1 METVAIGVHEPDALC
16 AALADAVRPLE
27 CVGARV
33 RVEERRLGE
42 VRFVRCRLEAEG
54 GVVGA
59 AVAFRRALAG
69 ALAAWI
75 VGRDERRLLRRLI
88 AIRYAY
94 LTEAEREGVLSLA
107 ERVLAAGPEAA
118 GAGVPPPPP
127 PADGPPPRSGARERR
142 ERVRVELLEYLLQH
156 DTLVLDGFVRFRLK
170 GYVEELAIAVDRA
183 VDEFLLER
191 EYREFIG
198 LLRYFVHS
206 RANRPP
212 LAECFVAAD
221 GTFTLEDEAGAALC
235 AAGLDG
241 LEAGAGPAGV
251 APEDLLVSALITVAP
266 WRVRL
271 HLSAGPGPA
280 FSPEALNSLREVF
293 AGAVEV
299 CGGCRRC
306 PRREGLGGDGP
317 AGPPPPERCA
327 GQGCQ

>member
-1 METVAIGVHEPDALC
+1 METVAIGVREPDALC

-27 CVGARV
+27 RVGARV
-33 RVEERRLGE
+33 RMEERRLGG

-54 GVVGA
+54 GPAGA
-59 AVAFRRALAG
+59 SVAFRRALAG

-75 VGRDERRLLRRLI
+75 VERDERRLLRRLI

-94 LTEAEREGVLSLA
+94 LTEVEREGVLSHA
-107 ERVLAAGPEAA
+107 ERALAGGSEAPGA
-118 GAGVPPPPP
+118 GAP
-127 PADGPPPRSGARERR
+127 PAPDGPPSSSSARERQ
-142 ERVRVELLEYLLQH
+142 ERVRVELLEYLLRH

-170 GYVEELAIAVDRA
+170 DYVEELAIAVDRA

-198 LLRYFVHS
+198 LLRYFVNS
-206 RANRPP
+206 RADRPP

-221 GTFTLEDEAGAALC
+221 GTFTLEDEAGGALC
-235 AAGLDG
+235 ARGLDG
-241 LEAGAGPAGV
+241 KEAGAGPAGV

-271 HLSAGPGPA
+271 HLPAGYGPG
-280 FSPEALNSLREVF
+280 FSPEAMGSLREVF

-299 CGGCRRC
+299 CLGCRRC
-306 PRREGLGGDGP
+306 PRRGGQGGDRP
-317 AGPPPPERCA
+317 PGPPPPERA
-327 GQGCQ
+327 AWAKGVSR